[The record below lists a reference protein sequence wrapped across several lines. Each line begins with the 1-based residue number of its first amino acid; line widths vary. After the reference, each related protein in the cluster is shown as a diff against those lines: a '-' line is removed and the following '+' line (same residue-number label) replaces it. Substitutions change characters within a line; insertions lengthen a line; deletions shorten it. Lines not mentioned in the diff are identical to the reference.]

1 MTPFCLFDSP
11 SIRTGGIGGLPDI
24 ALKPPIRMSPR
35 VCLVL
40 PLFVRG
46 QKQGFA
52 LPRLNPGVPRG
63 SPLVRFVRRN
73 ALHRSAFIPF
83 ILLAFGSFGVFLY
96 FSPDL
101 KKMCAYEYKTKN
113 SCCCLCIGCY
123 HFCLFDYDSDS
134 EGQYKQHP
142 GKFAGD

>member
-24 ALKPPIRMSPR
+24 ALKPTIRMSPR

-52 LPRLNPGVPRG
+52 LPRLNARG
-63 SPLVRFVRRN
+63 SKGFPLVRFVRRN
-73 ALHRSAFIPF
+73 ALHRREFIPF
-83 ILLAFGSFGVFLY
+83 IPLAFGRFGVFLY
-96 FSPDL
+96 ISPDL
-101 KKMCAYEYKTKN
+101 KIYIYEYKTKN
-113 SCCCLCIGCY
+113 SYCCLGIGCY
-123 HFCLFDYDSDS
+123 HFSLFDYGSDP

-142 GKFAGD
+142 GEFAGD

>member
-24 ALKPPIRMSPR
+24 ALKPTVETSPR

-52 LPRLNPGVPRG
+52 LPRLNTPG

-73 ALHRSAFIPF
+73 ALHRRR
-83 ILLAFGSFGVFLY
+83 L
-96 FSPDL
+96 
-101 KKMCAYEYKTKN
+101 
-113 SCCCLCIGCY
+113 
-123 HFCLFDYDSDS
+123 
-134 EGQYKQHP
+134 
-142 GKFAGD
+142 